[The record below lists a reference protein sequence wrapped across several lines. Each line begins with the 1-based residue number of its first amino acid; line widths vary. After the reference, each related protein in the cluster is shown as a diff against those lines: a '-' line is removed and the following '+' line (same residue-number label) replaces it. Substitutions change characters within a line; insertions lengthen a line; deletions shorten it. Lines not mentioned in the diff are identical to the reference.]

1 MNKIDLNLLEKVAE
15 LRGTPLGAYNI
26 RKNGQGVERHSTE
39 NVTIIPKTDKPG
51 NTYTEFSTMDDAK
64 ISGKVVYDDIW
75 VGITTSADDEKGTI
89 SNESVKMYAKSTKSS
104 TTESK

>member
-1 MNKIDLNLLEKVAE
+1 
-15 LRGTPLGAYNI
+15 
-26 RKNGQGVERHSTE
+26 
-39 NVTIIPKTDKPG
+39 
-51 NTYTEFSTMDDAK
+51 MDDAK

-104 TTESK
+104 TTDVSYRITCNNGNQRTLRNP

>member
-1 MNKIDLNLLEKVAE
+1 
-15 LRGTPLGAYNI
+15 
-26 RKNGQGVERHSTE
+26 
-39 NVTIIPKTDKPG
+39 
-51 NTYTEFSTMDDAK
+51 MDDAK

-75 VGITTSADDEKGTI
+75 VGITTSADDEKGII